1 MNDHLSKPTV
11 AFEVDTDAFGD
22 VLQALGAEQVDAL
35 VESVVADIGHLITH
49 LNVGGG
55 PETLDAVGREAH
67 HLSGGCRSMG
77 LVSIGAVCARIETE
91 ARERVDHSSLAGR
104 CTETTDERVECG
116 APCTLRI
123 GLQL

>member
-55 PETLDAVGREAH
+55 PEALDAVGREAH

-91 ARERVDHSSLAGR
+91 ARERVDQKWPEYSVELAQQR
-104 CTETTDERVECG
+104 DAVSDWWPQKRV
-116 APCTLRI
+116 P
-123 GLQL
+123 